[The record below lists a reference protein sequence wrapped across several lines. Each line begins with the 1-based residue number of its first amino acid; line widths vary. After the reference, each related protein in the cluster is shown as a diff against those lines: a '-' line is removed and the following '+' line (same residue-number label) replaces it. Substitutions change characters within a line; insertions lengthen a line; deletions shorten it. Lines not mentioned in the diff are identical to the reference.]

1 MLSPRLRL
9 FQNCGSFS
17 KSAKILVNC
26 VMSCTFADENDES
39 KGSTGV
45 GDKGGNGVVAD
56 GIAYLFFDC
65 LVGFCCFLI
74 FMEL

>member
-1 MLSPRLRL
+1 M
-9 FQNCGSFS
+9 
-17 KSAKILVNC
+17 ANC
-26 VMSCTFADENDES
+26 VISCTFADENGDS
-39 KGSTGV
+39 KGSTRG
-45 GDKGGNGVVAD
+45 GDKGGNSIVAD

>member
-1 MLSPRLRL
+1 MLSPCLQL
-9 FQNCGSFS
+9 FQNFAFFS
-17 KSAKILVNC
+17 KSAKILANC
-26 VMSCTFADENDES
+26 VISCTFADENGDS
-39 KGSTGV
+39 KGSTRG
-45 GDKGGNGVVAD
+45 GDKGGNSIVAD